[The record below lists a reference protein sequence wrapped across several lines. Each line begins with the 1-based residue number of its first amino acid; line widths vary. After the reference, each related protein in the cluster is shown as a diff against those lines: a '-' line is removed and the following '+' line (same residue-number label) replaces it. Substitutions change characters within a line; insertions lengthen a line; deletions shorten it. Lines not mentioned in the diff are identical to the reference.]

1 MKRTLRW
8 MLLVGLV
15 GLLSAF
21 AVTGGALAGSSGGT
35 DPQVVDI
42 SHQLS
47 DMQKKLNDLLSRGRL
62 AKAGKLAAAADCG
75 YGDSS
80 QVFLPWGDLAN
91 YALVPQGD
99 LGDTGGWSFKNV
111 GVSDEHDPFTP
122 GTRSL
127 LFTKGDSE
135 AVTPAMCVN
144 LDNPTLRLFLAD
156 RGGNGKSHLEV
167 NVMYE
172 DLDGNAHNLT
182 LARLKVGPAWQPSVI
197 VPIGVNLLSA
207 ASASGWTPVSFDF
220 KVNGL
225 QKGETFSLDGVYV
238 DPCRSR

>member
-1 MKRTLRW
+1 MKNILRW
-8 MLLVGLV
+8 TLVVGAVGLLAGLV
-15 GLLSAF
+15 GAE
-21 AVTGGALAGSSGGT
+21 GALAGSSGGT

-62 AKAGKLAAAADCG
+62 AKAGKLAATADCG

-80 QVFLPWGDLAN
+80 QVFLPWGDLAS
-91 YALVPQGD
+91 YSLVPQGD
-99 LGDTGGWSFKNV
+99 LGDTSGWSFKNV
-111 GVSDEHDPFTP
+111 GFSDDHDPFTP

-135 AVTPAMCVN
+135 AVTPVMCVN

-167 NVMYE
+167 SVIYE
-172 DLDGNAHNLT
+172 DLDGNAHDLT
-182 LARLKVGPAWQPSVI
+182 LARLKVGAVWQPSVI

-220 KVNGL
+220 RVNGL

-238 DPCRSR
+238 DPTRSR

>member
-8 MLLVGLV
+8 ILVVGAV
-15 GLLSAF
+15 GLLATF
-21 AVTGGALAGSSGGT
+21 VGAGGALAGSGDGT
-35 DPQVVDI
+35 DTQLVDI
-42 SHQLS
+42 SHQLG
-47 DMQKKLNDLLSRGRL
+47 DMQKKLNELQSKGQL
-62 AKAGKLAAAADCG
+62 AKAGKLAAVADCG

-80 QVFLPWGDLAN
+80 QVFLPWGDLAS

-99 LGDTGGWSFKNV
+99 LADTSGWTFKNV
-111 GVSDEHDPFTP
+111 GVTDEHDPFTP
-122 GTRSL
+122 GAHSL
-127 LFTKGDSE
+127 LFSKGDSE
-135 AVTPAMCVN
+135 AITPAMCVN

-167 NVMYE
+167 NVIYE
-172 DLDGNAHNLT
+172 DLDGHPHDLT
-182 LARLKVGPAWQPSVI
+182 LARLKVDAAWQPSVV

-220 KVNGL
+220 KVHGL

-238 DPCRSR
+238 DPSRSR